1 MIKVGDQVKFK
12 KSDNS
17 WENGI
22 VVKIHHSPYVT
33 VKWVQNN
40 KFIGLKKVHI
50 VFVKTCFNPF
60 RFFKNK
66 YCLLSILS
74 LLGVIV
80 ILIDSYVYLKK
91 VSQ

>member
-33 VKWVQNN
+33 VQWVQNN
-40 KFIGLKKVHI
+40 KLIGLKKVHI

-60 RFFKNK
+60 RCFKNK

-80 ILIDSYVYLKK
+80 ILFDSYVYLKK
-91 VSQ
+91 VSR